1 MSTRTYGHL
10 HEDDRAWFV
19 ADSTRLRRRT
29 GAIPACPTGERSTA
43 GMGSRMTG
51 ADGDH
56 LPMPARRDPWFAM
69 ADFLAKEAETLKTDP
84 GFAAEVNTAA
94 HRLAIPLPAAV
105 VSDRTCSAVA
115 RRCSDLV
122 ASGELRQA
130 AALLAGHRL
139 AIERWFR
146 LHGARWRTDRA
157 SDRRR

>member
-1 MSTRTYGHL
+1 
-10 HEDDRAWFV
+10 
-19 ADSTRLRRRT
+19 
-29 GAIPACPTGERSTA
+29 
-43 GMGSRMTG
+43 MGSRMTG

-84 GFAAEVNTAA
+84 GFAAEVNSAA

-115 RRCSDLV
+115 RRCTDLG